1 MAYGHR
7 IQRIDDDFYRLSWT
21 VDHKYANSRL
31 RYPRAMSRDSDA
43 AGAKRFA
50 KKWDLELP
58 PELATAAASQVTQ
71 EEEIQNAR

>member
-7 IQRIDDDFYRLSWT
+7 IQRIEDDFYRLFWT

-31 RYPRAMSRDSDA
+31 RFPRAMNRDTDA

-50 KKWDLELP
+50 KKWGIDLP
-58 PELATAAASQVTQ
+58 AELAAEATPQANQEKESQNVG
-71 EEEIQNAR
+71 